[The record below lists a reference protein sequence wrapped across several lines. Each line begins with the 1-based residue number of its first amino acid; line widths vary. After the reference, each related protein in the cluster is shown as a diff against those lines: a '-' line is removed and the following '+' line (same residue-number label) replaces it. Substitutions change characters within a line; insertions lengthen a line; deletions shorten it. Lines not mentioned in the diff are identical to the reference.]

1 MNKNEFQLW
10 MEEVEGLSES
20 TIKGY
25 LDIIEREWSN
35 IYGIDSLEE
44 LKNYRNDYLSNP
56 NNIEKNQKS
65 KDKIKSSINKYIK
78 FIEDRIECKRM
89 EEQIDFIRIID
100 HFNSEYI
107 KGVHKSDKSNFDNEE
122 EKEHYKKNEENSKKC
137 RAEFLRLIDNVA
149 YINQGKLIFFKC
161 NDWQH
166 SGNFFKYFWIQLKSK
181 ESEEL
186 PSSISIVAQK
196 EGIKVIIE
204 IRDDSTKGKE
214 DYEIHNQY
222 LNSLDYKKGDLID
235 KVKYWTKKSTGDI
248 EEKDIKDVEDDIKKV
263 YQGNYLTL
271 QLGDILKIEDL
282 KKMEYEDILN
292 WINSKVEFLYPY
304 YLKCTESVESNGVLD
319 EVELTEGEQDN
330 SNYQKDTNGM
340 ENYEFIEVIN
350 IATPNNRCKYETSE
364 KGSTGNYEARMQVY
378 KQKGKQSG
386 PKLKQEIEA
395 FFNDFTSSNVYTFDK
410 SNLLKYMNKIRFEYE
425 YEVFNKYN
433 GISKEYWHD
442 KLEKISE
449 FKDEDLEFTI
459 SNNKLDSGNRY
470 YISSKD
476 KIFSEFKGYIL
487 LPQISCIKI
496 EKYKEINSGIF
507 KYIFKID
514 ISDDYKDQVDKV
526 LDLIEKLKKNDS
538 ILRNDTEE
546 IANNLNRNLIIS
558 GAPGTGKSY
567 NLEEDRKKYFGDRY
581 ERVTFYSNY
590 TYNQFVGTYK
600 PKPKFD
606 EEKKE
611 YISYELTPGPFLRI
625 LVKSINDKQN
635 KPHLLIIE
643 EINRAN
649 AANVFGDIFQLL
661 DRRPDG
667 RSQYGISIS
676 EDMKKYLDDNLDD
689 KLFNDELYIP
699 SNLYIW
705 CTMNSA
711 DQGVYPMDT
720 AFKRRFE
727 FEFIGIN
734 EGQNII
740 QDINIKVLWQEG
752 ELKWNKL
759 RVAINNKLRESR
771 QVKEDKLIGPFFI
784 SKSVLEGDSE
794 IFNKS
799 FKNKLLMYLYED
811 ICKYDKLIIFDKDY
825 CTFSEL
831 IEAYESG
838 HKVLNVNIE
847 SNQNDLSR
855 PTDNNNLQ

>member
-10 MEEVEGLSES
+10 MKEVEDLSES

-25 LDIIEREWSN
+25 IDIINREWPS
-35 IYGIDSLEE
+35 IYEIDSLEE
-44 LKNYRNDYLSNP
+44 LEDYRNDYLSDP
-56 NNIEKNQKS
+56 INNDRNEKS
-65 KDKIKSSINKYIK
+65 KKKIESSINKYIK
-78 FIEDRIECKRM
+78 FIEEGGGYKYM
-89 EEQIDFIRIID
+89 NEKIDFVNIIN

-107 KGVHKSDKSNFDNEE
+107 SKPHISE
-122 EKEHYKKNEENSKKC
+122 EKLESEEQKNYYQRNADNAKQCRNQFESICSNIDYISENTL
-137 RAEFLRLIDNVA
+137 EFISC
-149 YINQGKLIFFKC
+149 NQ
-161 NDWQH
+161 WQH
-166 SGNFFKYFWIQLKSK
+166 SGTFFDYFWIELKSNIAK
-181 ESEEL
+181 QF
-186 PSSISIVAQK
+186 PSSISIFAEK

-204 IRDDSTKGKE
+204 IRDDATKDKKGY
-214 DYEIHNQY
+214 DIHNQY
-222 LNSLDYKKGDLID
+222 LNSLDINKDDLIGH
-235 KVKYWTKKSTGDI
+235 VKYWTKKKPRDT
-248 EEKDIKDVEDDIKKV
+248 EEKDIKDIDEDIKKLHE
-263 YQGNYLTL
+263 GHYLTL
-271 QLGDILKIEDL
+271 QLGDILNIEDL
-282 KKMEYEDILN
+282 KKMKYNDILN
-292 WINSKVEFLYPY
+292 WINRKVEFLYPY
-304 YLKCTESVESNGVLD
+304 YLKCTESVESNGILD
-319 EVELTEGEQDN
+319 EVALTEDEQDN
-330 SNYQKDTNGM
+330 SDYQNDTNGM
-340 ENYEFIEVIN
+340 ENYKFIEFIN
-350 IATPNNRCKYETSE
+350 IITPNNRCKDETSLRD
-364 KGSTGNYEARMQVY
+364 STGNYEARMQVY
-378 KQKGKQSG
+378 KQKRKQSG
-386 PKLKQEIEA
+386 KGLEAEMEA
-395 FFNDFTSSNVYTFDK
+395 FFNNFKGSNIYTFDK
-410 SNLLKYMNKIRFEYE
+410 NNLVEYMNKIRFEYE
-425 YEVFNKYN
+425 HEVFNKYN
-433 GISKEYWHD
+433 SVSIKYWED
-442 KLEKISE
+442 KLEKINN
-449 FKDEDLEFTI
+449 FKEDKLAFNI
-459 SNNKLDSGNRY
+459 SNKLDDKNRY

-514 ISDDYKDQVDKV
+514 ISDDYKDQVDKI

-538 ILRNDTEE
+538 ILKNDTEE
-546 IANNLNRNLIIS
+546 IAHNLNRNLIIS

-611 YISYELTPGPFLRI
+611 YISYEFIPGPFLRI

-661 DRRPDG
+661 DRRSGG

-676 EDMKKYLDDNLDD
+676 EDMKKYLDDKLDD
-689 KLFNDELYIP
+689 KVFNDELHIP

-727 FEFIGIN
+727 FEFTGIN

-740 QDINIKVLWQEG
+740 QDININVLWQED
-752 ELKWNKL
+752 ELKWNDL
-759 RVAINNKLRESR
+759 RIAINNKLRESR

-784 SKSVLEGDSE
+784 SKSVLEGDSKA
-794 IFNKS
+794 FNKS

-811 ICKYDKLIIFDKDY
+811 ICKYDKLIMFDKDY
-825 CTFSEL
+825 ATFSEL

-838 HKVLNVNIE
+838 HKVLNINIE
-847 SNQNDLSR
+847 SNKSNLSK
-855 PTDNNNLQ
+855 PEDNNNLQ

>member
-35 IYGIDSLEE
+35 IYEIDSLEE

-78 FIEDRIECKRM
+78 FIEYRDEKCENINYE
-89 EEQIDFIRIID
+89 IDFIKIIE
-100 HFNSEYI
+100 HFNSKYI
-107 KGVHKSDKSNFDNEE
+107 NGKHEDPDKYKSSDKEKYEYFNNNKDNAKQCLTQFQNIVKYIRN
-122 EKEHYKKNEENSKKC
+122 KELEYTTYNN
-137 RAEFLRLIDNVA
+137 
-149 YINQGKLIFFKC
+149 
-161 NDWQH
+161 WQN
-166 SGNFFKYFWIQLKSK
+166 SGNFIPYFWIELKSK
-181 ESEEL
+181 EAKEF
-186 PSSISIVAQK
+186 PSSISIFAIK
-196 EGIKVIIE
+196 EGIRVVIE
-204 IRDDSTKGKE
+204 VRDRDIKLE
-214 DYEIHNQY
+214 NYYRLHNQY
-222 LNSLDYKKGDLID
+222 LDDISQSID
-235 KVKYWTKKSTGDI
+235 ILSDKSYWIKYSTLDI
-248 EEKDIKDVEDDIKKV
+248 EKKDIKAIEEDIKKV
-263 YQGNYLTL
+263 YDGEYLSI
-271 QLGDILKIEDL
+271 QLGNILALNKLNHMNSE
-282 KKMEYEDILN
+282 EILE
-292 WINSKVEFLYPY
+292 WINNQVEFLYPY
-304 YLKCTESVESNGVLD
+304 YQKCIDLIKSNSRINDTILKEKEEYYSSNQN
-319 EVELTEGEQDN
+319 EVSGMDN
-330 SNYQKDTNGM
+330 YK
-340 ENYEFIEVIN
+340 FIELIN
-350 IATPNNRCKYETSE
+350 IITPNNRCKYETSE

-378 KQKGKQSG
+378 KKKKQSG
-386 PKLKQEIEA
+386 TALKAEMEA
-395 FFNDFTSSNVYTFDK
+395 FFNDFKGSNIYTFDK
-410 SNLLKYMNKIRFEYE
+410 NNLVEYMNKIRFEYE
-425 YEVFNKYN
+425 HEVFNRYNSVSIKYW
-433 GISKEYWHD
+433 ED
-442 KLEKISE
+442 KLEKINN
-449 FKDEDLEFTI
+449 FKENELEFTI
-459 SNNKLDSGNRY
+459 SDNKFDDQNRY

-487 LPQISCIKI
+487 LPKLSCIKI
-496 EKYKEINSGIF
+496 EKYKEINSEIF

-538 ILRNDTEE
+538 ILKNDTEE
-546 IANNLNRNLIIS
+546 IENNLDRNLIIS

-567 NLEEDRKKYFGDRY
+567 NLEEDRKKYFEDRY

-611 YISYELTPGPFLRI
+611 YISYEFTPGPFLRI

-649 AANVFGDIFQLL
+649 AASVFGDIFQLL

-734 EGQNII
+734 EEQNII
-740 QDINIKVLWQEG
+740 QDINIKVLWQED
-752 ELKWNKL
+752 ELKWNDL
-759 RVAINNKLRESR
+759 RVAINNKLGESR

-794 IFNKS
+794 KFNKS

-838 HKVLNVNIE
+838 HKVLNINIE
-847 SNQNDLSR
+847 SNQNNLSI

>member
-10 MEEVEGLSES
+10 MDEVEGLAES
-20 TIKGY
+20 TITGY
-25 LDIIEREWSN
+25 IET
-35 IYGIDSLEE
+35 
-44 LKNYRNDYLSNP
+44 
-56 NNIEKNQKS
+56 IEKK
-65 KDKIKSSINKYIK
+65 
-78 FIEDRIECKRM
+78 
-89 EEQIDFIRIID
+89 
-100 HFNSEYI
+100 
-107 KGVHKSDKSNFDNEE
+107 
-122 EKEHYKKNEENSKKC
+122 
-137 RAEFLRLIDNVA
+137 
-149 YINQGKLIFFKC
+149 
-161 NDWQH
+161 
-166 SGNFFKYFWIQLKSK
+166 
-181 ESEEL
+181 
-186 PSSISIVAQK
+186 
-196 EGIKVIIE
+196 
-204 IRDDSTKGKE
+204 
-214 DYEIHNQY
+214 
-222 LNSLDYKKGDLID
+222 
-235 KVKYWTKKSTGDI
+235 
-248 EEKDIKDVEDDIKKV
+248 
-263 YQGNYLTL
+263 
-271 QLGDILKIEDL
+271 
-282 KKMEYEDILN
+282 
-292 WINSKVEFLYPY
+292 
-304 YLKCTESVESNGVLD
+304 
-319 EVELTEGEQDN
+319 
-330 SNYQKDTNGM
+330 
-340 ENYEFIEVIN
+340 
-350 IATPNNRCKYETSE
+350 
-364 KGSTGNYEARMQVY
+364 
-378 KQKGKQSG
+378 
-386 PKLKQEIEA
+386 
-395 FFNDFTSSNVYTFDK
+395 
-410 SNLLKYMNKIRFEYE
+410 
-425 YEVFNKYN
+425 
-433 GISKEYWHD
+433 
-442 KLEKISE
+442 
-449 FKDEDLEFTI
+449 
-459 SNNKLDSGNRY
+459 
-470 YISSKD
+470 
-476 KIFSEFKGYIL
+476 
-487 LPQISCIKI
+487 LPQI
-496 EKYKEINSGIF
+496 Y
-507 KYIFKID
+507 KID
-514 ISDDYKDQVDKV
+514 NLELLKEKVDNYLSDPTVINENKVWKNKISSSMKKYVKFFE
-526 LDLIEKLKKNDS
+526 EK
-538 ILRNDTEE
+538 I
-546 IANNLNRNLIIS
+546 IPNLNRNLIIS

-606 EEKKE
+606 EKKE

-661 DRRPDG
+661 DRRLDG

-740 QDINIKVLWQEG
+740 QDINIKVLWQED

-784 SKSVLEGDSE
+784 GKSVLEGDSE
-794 IFNKS
+794 KFNKS

-838 HKVLNVNIE
+838 HKVLNINIE
-847 SNQNDLSR
+847 SNQNNLSI